1 MSHFRKSIIVLGIG
15 TLMSSGAW
23 AQEPA
28 RRGGGPPAPLK
39 NLQILPADI
48 PRPQLTQIMQGF
60 NAALGVQCAYC
71 HEFVGPGNAAN
82 DMASD
87 SKTPKMVAR
96 VMMQMT
102 GEINAKIAANVKKS
116 ADQLTSVTCAT
127 CHRGAA
133 IPVNPPPP
141 APAPAAAAP
150 PAAR

>member
-1 MSHFRKSIIVLGIG
+1 MLHFRKGVIVVGVA
-15 TLMSSGAW
+15 TLMSATAW

-48 PRPQLTQIMQGF
+48 PRPQLTQMMQGF

-87 SKTPKMVAR
+87 SKAPKVVAR

-102 GEINAKIAANVKKS
+102 SDINTRLAANIKKP

-141 APAPAAAAP
+141 APAAAAP
-150 PAAR
+150 PPAR